1 VFIQI
6 DESLA
11 RPVKLF
17 SVVAVSLCVL
27 WLSAARSERFNP
39 YKPVTL
45 IAFMCEGIACTDE
58 PVPPKTFVAGKVED
72 ALAGNGI
79 PIPYNIYTCVSQGL
93 LDASQWMLKSPKY
106 HGWILTKVQ
115 CFQGKFEDYNSP
127 NKT

>member
-1 VFIQI
+1 VLIQI

-11 RPVKLF
+11 KPVKLF

-72 ALAGNGI
+72 AWQVTAFPSLTISTPALAKGYWT
-79 PIPYNIYTCVSQGL
+79 P
-93 LDASQWMLKSPKY
+93 AS
-106 HGWILTKVQ
+106 G
-115 CFQGKFEDYNSP
+115 C
-127 NKT
+127 

>member
-1 VFIQI
+1 
-6 DESLA
+6 
-11 RPVKLF
+11 
-17 SVVAVSLCVL
+17 VAVSLCVL
-27 WLSAARSERFNP
+27 WLSAARSERFNPYKFNP

-93 LDASQWMLKSPKY
+93 LDASS
-106 HGWILTKVQ
+106 G
-115 CFQGKFEDYNSP
+115 C
-127 NKT
+127 